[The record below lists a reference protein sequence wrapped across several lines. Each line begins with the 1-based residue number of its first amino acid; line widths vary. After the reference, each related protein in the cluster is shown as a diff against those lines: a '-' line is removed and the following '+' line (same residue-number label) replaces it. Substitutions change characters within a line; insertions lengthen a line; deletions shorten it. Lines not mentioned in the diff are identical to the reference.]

1 MPFIGRFISSPSSL
15 RGHCFVSQHLY
26 KEWASAFTYTVY
38 LNRERNVAFGVG
50 QALLSCAKFIYEVA
64 WNDLKRLVSGTRLA
78 QVTWRLVLDYRSNV
92 VAIWTFRPYLT
103 VSRYSLHS
111 NFFVF
116 SAVRSVRARVCSP
129 LQTWLAATA
138 EKALSEWKVILWHC
152 DIGCFFLVGLSVWK
166 VFFLRG
172 KWGMLKALQRHHSV
186 QPNKHNPLYMLYTE
200 PTQSCTN
207 AQLIT
212 KAHKHVPVG
221 HRRKPED
228 SLITGIGSHERH
240 EHVKLTS

>member
-15 RGHCFVSQHLY
+15 RGTKSGHLL
-26 KEWASAFTYTVY
+26 SRIPYTSVY

-152 DIGCFFLVGLSVWK
+152 DIGCFFWSVYRFGRFFSFVANEVCWKHYKDTTPSNQTNTTHCTCFTQSPLKAVQMHSSSLRPTSMFLSVTDESRKIRW
-166 VFFLRG
+166 LRELVR
-172 KWGMLKALQRHHSV
+172 M
-186 QPNKHNPLYMLYTE
+186 
-200 PTQSCTN
+200 N
-207 AQLIT
+207 AMNT
-212 KAHKHVPVG
+212 W
-221 HRRKPED
+221 
-228 SLITGIGSHERH
+228 S
-240 EHVKLTS
+240 